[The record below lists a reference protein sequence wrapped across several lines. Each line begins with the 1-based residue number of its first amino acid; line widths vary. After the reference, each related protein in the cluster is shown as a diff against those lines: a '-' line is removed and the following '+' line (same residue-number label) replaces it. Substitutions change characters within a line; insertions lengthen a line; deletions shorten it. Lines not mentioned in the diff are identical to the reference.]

1 MYTEPVSS
9 YVINTA
15 LPYFTCINVSIL
27 IVQILLLLACLTETK
42 SSKTKAS
49 KLIYIQTAID
59 RRTVMHLFLPLLH
72 FNIDSKASTKMLV
85 LNNSLLMFRNYLSD
99 LDDFFCKEE

>member
-1 MYTEPVSS
+1 
-9 YVINTA
+9 
-15 LPYFTCINVSIL
+15 
-27 IVQILLLLACLTETK
+27 
-42 SSKTKAS
+42 
-49 KLIYIQTAID
+49 
-59 RRTVMHLFLPLLH
+59 MHLFLPLLH